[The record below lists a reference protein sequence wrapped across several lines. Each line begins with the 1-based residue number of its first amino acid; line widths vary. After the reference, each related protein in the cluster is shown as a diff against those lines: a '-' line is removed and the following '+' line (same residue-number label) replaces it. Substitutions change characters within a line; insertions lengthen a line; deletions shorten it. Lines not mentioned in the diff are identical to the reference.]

1 MNVCLIGWKNRL
13 ILRQLEN
20 NNMMISITKFIE
32 FIKLSKKTDY
42 LGDIAILKAEAF
54 GVKLNPQHESKMQSV
69 VGYHPKIDLEK
80 LSQLPPD
87 TLGYHYAEHLKQN
100 NLKPFEISP
109 EVAEV
114 AEKNVFSL
122 RYAITHDIFHV
133 LLDFDTRYAGE
144 IGVLAFAVEQ
154 NYSPTLKFSLLM
166 AQILYPLFAPHQ
178 IPEILSNLK
187 RGRELGKTAAF
198 LLSYP
203 FENHW
208 EQPLATVKADLRL
221 V

>member
-1 MNVCLIGWKNRL
+1 MT
-13 ILRQLEN
+13 Q
-20 NNMMISITKFIE
+20 ITTFFQI
-32 FIKLSKKTDY
+32 IKLSQKTDY

-80 LSQLPPD
+80 LSQLPPE
-87 TLGYHYAEHLKQN
+87 TLGYHYAEHLKRN

-109 EVAEV
+109 EVGQV

-133 LLDFDTRYAGE
+133 LLGFDTRYAGE
-144 IGVLAFAVEQ
+144 IGVLAFAAEQ

-166 AQILYPLFAPHQ
+166 AQILYPLLAPQQ
-178 IPEILSNLK
+178 IPEILSHFK

-203 FENHW
+203 FEDHW
-208 EQPLATVKADLRL
+208 EQPLATVKAELGL